1 MPESLFKIT
10 RNLFFQNT
18 FRLLLLDEAY
28 ANSKITAVHSNI
40 NVSLSL
46 GLSGNVTGLVPVTCR
61 SVEDNFKDTLKKLR
75 LENLNRFIIS

>member
-1 MPESLFKIT
+1 MPEPLFKIT

-28 ANSKITAVHSNI
+28 ETSKITAVHSNI

-46 GLSGNVTGLVPVTCR
+46 GLSGNVTGLVSFTCR
-61 SVEDNFKDTLKKLR
+61 SVEDNFKDTLKKSR
-75 LENLNRFIIS
+75 LENLNRVIIS